1 MTNSNESISWRQH
14 AKLWVL
20 QGLLLVSA
28 GISLFST
35 MEGFRTVF
43 FPTPAV
49 LAAFWAS
56 LLVQGIEL
64 ACAERFHLAGCA
76 AFLISVAFS
85 AMSFIDIGTPTS
97 VYMRHAVTTLSSA
110 YTTELLPDVQ
120 SAISSDMGSLYN
132 TISDKLT
139 ALRTEAQAMQEQN
152 TANNMLTEADYA
164 LIRGRYN
171 NAQKKQ
177 TEYFELQQLIEL
189 LQNNDLERAYAL
201 MDAIEQEEGSGATLK
216 KLKAD
221 VQSLRIR
228 LQALNAD
235 AATTAEESAHAIQLL
250 LAQASVD
257 TSALSEQTDKL
268 ITAALNAG
276 LKTDPLPLRDHLEH
290 YLQLAELNRTISE
303 HVSAEAAFLEN
314 VEQAAAGPDAD
325 AAWQQVKA
333 LWSHE
338 LSSLRTALA
347 GSVLSTRTSR
357 METIDA
363 LTRQILEG
371 DRTLVQ
377 KAITMLW
384 YNHDLTSFAAC
395 VLAFMLDKISIYCIH
410 AACEIRRQIAQS
422 RASSAKAESAA

>member
-1 MTNSNESISWRQH
+1 MTDKEKISWRQET
-14 AKLWVL
+14 KLWIL
-20 QGLLLVSA
+20 QAILLVAA
-28 GISLFST
+28 GSSLFST
-35 MEGFRTVF
+35 MEGFHTVF
-43 FPTPAV
+43 FPASAV
-49 LAAFWAS
+49 MACAAS

-64 ACAERFHLAGCA
+64 VCAERFHLAGCA
-76 AFLISVAFS
+76 AFLLSVAFS

-97 VYMRHAVTTLSSA
+97 VYMRHAIITLNSAHTTQ
-110 YTTELLPDVQ
+110 LLPDIQ
-120 SAISSDMGSLYN
+120 ADIFSDMNSLY
-132 TISDKLT
+132 TKISDEMT

-152 TANNMLTEADYA
+152 TASNMLTEAEYA
-164 LIRGRYN
+164 LIRSRYSD
-171 NAQKKQ
+171 AQKKQ
-177 TEYFELQQLIEL
+177 TEYFELDPLIEL

-201 MDAIEQEEGSGATLK
+201 MDAIEAEEGSGATLK

-221 VQSLRIR
+221 VRSLRIR

-250 LAQASVD
+250 LAQTSVD

-276 LKTDPLPLRDHLEH
+276 LKTDPLPLRDHLER

-303 HVSAEAAFLEN
+303 RVSAEAVFLEN

-325 AAWQQVKA
+325 AAWQQVQA
-333 LWSHE
+333 LWNHE
-338 LSSLRTALA
+338 LSTLRTALA

-357 METIDA
+357 METIDE
-363 LTRQILEG
+363 LTQILEG

-395 VLAFMLDKISIYCIH
+395 VLAFMLDEISIYCIH
-410 AACEIRRQIAQS
+410 AACEIRRQIARS
-422 RASSAKAESAA
+422 SASSAKAESAA

>member
-1 MTNSNESISWRQH
+1 MTDKEKISWRQQ

-20 QGLLLVSA
+20 QGILLVAA

-35 MEGFRTVF
+35 MAGFHTVF
-43 FPTPAV
+43 FPSSAMVAV
-49 LAAFWAS
+49 LAS

-64 ACAERFHLAGCA
+64 VCAERFHLAGCA
-76 AFLISVAFS
+76 AFLLSVAFS
-85 AMSFIDIGTPTS
+85 AMSFINIGTPTS
-97 VYMRHAVTTLSSA
+97 VYMRHAVTTLSRS
-110 YTTELLPDVQ
+110 YTTQLLPDIQ
-120 SAISSDMGSLYN
+120 ADISSDMNSLYSK
-132 TISDKLT
+132 ISDEMT

-152 TANNMLTEADYA
+152 TASNMLTEADYSA
-164 LIRGRYN
+164 IRSRYSE
-171 NAQKKQ
+171 AQKKQ
-177 TEYFELQQLIEL
+177 TEYFELEQLIAF
-189 LQNNDLERAYAL
+189 LQDNDLERAYAL
-201 MDAIEQEEGSGATLK
+201 MDAIEAEEGSGSTLK

-276 LKTDPLPLRDHLEH
+276 LKTDPLPLRDHLER
-290 YLQLAELNRTISE
+290 YLQLAELNRTITE

-314 VEQAAAGPDAD
+314 AEQAAADPDAD
-325 AAWQQVKA
+325 AAWQQVKE
-333 LWSHE
+333 LWNHE
-338 LSSLRTALA
+338 LSTLRTALA

-357 METIDA
+357 METIDT

-395 VLAFMLDKISIYCIH
+395 VLAFMLDEISIYCIH

-422 RASSAKAESAA
+422 SASSAKAESAA

>member
-1 MTNSNESISWRQH
+1 MTDKEKISWRQQ

-20 QGLLLVSA
+20 QGILLVAA

-35 MEGFRTVF
+35 MSGFYTVF
-43 FPTPAV
+43 FPDSMA
-49 LAAFWAS
+49 LACAAS

-64 ACAERFHLAGCA
+64 ACAERFCLAGCA
-76 AFLISVAFS
+76 AFLLSVAFS
-85 AMSFIDIGTPTS
+85 AMSFINIGTPTS
-97 VYMRHAVTTLSSA
+97 VYMRHAIITLNSS
-110 YTTELLPDVQ
+110 YTTQLLPDIQ
-120 SAISSDMGSLYN
+120 ADISSDMNSLYS
-132 TISDKLT
+132 TISDELT

-177 TEYFELQQLIEL
+177 TEYFELEQLIAF
-189 LQNNDLERAYAL
+189 LQDNDLERAYAL
-201 MDAIEQEEGSGATLK
+201 MDAIEAEEGSGSTLK

-235 AATTAEESAHAIQLL
+235 AATTAEETAHAIQLL

-276 LKTDPLPLRDHLEH
+276 LKTDPLPLRDHLER

-303 HVSAEAAFLEN
+303 RVSTEAPFLESA
-314 VEQAAAGPDAD
+314 EQAAGDPDAD
-325 AAWQQVKA
+325 AAWQQVKE

-347 GSVLSTRTSR
+347 GSVLSTR
-357 METIDA
+357 MKHMGTIDA

-377 KAITMLW
+377 KALTMLW

-395 VLAFMLDKISIYCIH
+395 VLAFMLDGISVYCVQSAH
-410 AACEIRRQIAQS
+410 EIRRQIAQS

>member
-1 MTNSNESISWRQH
+1 MTDKEKISWRQET
-14 AKLWVL
+14 KLWVL
-20 QGLLLVSA
+20 QGILLVAA

-35 MEGFRTVF
+35 MEGFHTVF
-43 FPTPAV
+43 FPTSAV
-49 LAAFWAS
+49 IACAAS

-76 AFLISVAFS
+76 AFLLSVAFS

-97 VYMRHAVTTLSSA
+97 VYMRHAVTTLSSS
-110 YTTELLPDVQ
+110 YTTQLLPDIQ
-120 SAISSDMGSLYN
+120 ADISSDMNSLY
-132 TISDKLT
+132 TKISDEMT

-152 TANNMLTEADYA
+152 TASNMLTEGDYA
-164 LIRGRYN
+164 LIRSRYN
-171 NAQKKQ
+171 DTQKKQ

-189 LQNNDLERAYAL
+189 LQNNDFERAYAL

-221 VQSLRIR
+221 VRSLRIR

-235 AATTAEESAHAIQLL
+235 AATIAEETAHAIQLL

-276 LKTDPLPLRDHLEH
+276 LKTDPLPLRDHLER

-314 VEQAAAGPDAD
+314 VEQAAASPDAD

-347 GSVLSTRTSR
+347 GSVLSTRTKH
-357 METIDA
+357 MGTTDA

-395 VLAFMLDKISIYCIH
+395 VLAFMLDGISIYCIH

>member
-1 MTNSNESISWRQH
+1 MTDKEKISWRQQ

-20 QGLLLVSA
+20 QGILLVAA

-35 MEGFRTVF
+35 MAGFHTVF
-43 FPTPAV
+43 FPSSAL
-49 LAAFWAS
+49 LALLAS

-97 VYMRHAVTTLSSA
+97 VYMRHAIITLNSS
-110 YTTELLPDVQ
+110 YTTQLLPDIQ
-120 SAISSDMGSLYN
+120 ADISSDMNSLYS
-132 TISDKLT
+132 TISDELT
-139 ALRTEAQAMQEQN
+139 ALRTEAQALQEQN

-177 TEYFELQQLIEL
+177 TEYFELEQLIAF
-189 LQNNDLERAYAL
+189 LQDNDLERAYAL
-201 MDAIEQEEGSGATLK
+201 MDAIEAEEGSGSTLK

-221 VQSLRIR
+221 VRSLRIR

-250 LAQASVD
+250 LAQ
-257 TSALSEQTDKL
+257 TSIDVSELSEQADKL

-290 YLQLAELNRTISE
+290 YLQLAELNRTISDR
-303 HVSAEAAFLEN
+303 VSTEAALLES
-314 VEQAAAGPDAD
+314 VEQAAGDPDAD
-325 AAWQQVKA
+325 TAWQQVQA

-338 LSSLRTALA
+338 LGSLRTALA

-357 METIDA
+357 METIDD
-363 LTRQILEG
+363 LTQILEG

-395 VLAFMLDKISIYCIH
+395 VLAFMLDGISVYCVKS
-410 AACEIRRQIAQS
+410 ALEIRRQIAQS
-422 RASSAKAESAA
+422 RASSAKAESTA

>member
-1 MTNSNESISWRQH
+1 MTDKEKISWRQET
-14 AKLWVL
+14 KLWVL
-20 QGLLLVSA
+20 QGILLVAA

-35 MEGFRTVF
+35 MAGFHTVF
-43 FPTPAV
+43 FPSSAMVAV
-49 LAAFWAS
+49 LAS

-64 ACAERFHLAGCA
+64 ACAERFNLAGCA
-76 AFLISVAFS
+76 ALLLSVAFS
-85 AMSFIDIGTPTS
+85 AMSFINIGTPTS
-97 VYMRHAVTTLSSA
+97 VYMRHAIITLNSS
-110 YTTELLPDVQ
+110 YTSQVLPDIQ
-120 SAISSDMGSLYN
+120 ADISSDMNSLYS
-132 TISDKLT
+132 TISDELT
-139 ALRTEAQAMQEQN
+139 ALRTEAQVLQEQN
-152 TANNMLTEADYA
+152 TARNILTEDDYA
-164 LIRGRYN
+164 IIRSRYN

-177 TEYFELQQLIEL
+177 TEYFELDQLIEL
-189 LQNNDLERAYAL
+189 LQNNDFERAYAL
-201 MDAIEQEEGSGATLK
+201 MDAIEAEEGSGSTLK

-221 VQSLRIR
+221 VRSLRIR

-235 AATTAEESAHAIQLL
+235 AATTAEETAHAIQLL

-257 TSALSEQTDKL
+257 TLALSEQTDKL

-303 HVSAEAAFLEN
+303 RVSTEAAFLESA
-314 VEQAAAGPDAD
+314 EQAAAGPDAD

-338 LSSLRTALA
+338 LSTLRTALA

-395 VLAFMLDKISIYCIH
+395 VLAFMLDGISIYCIH

-422 RASSAKAESAA
+422 SASSTEVERAA

>member
-1 MTNSNESISWRQH
+1 MTDKEKISWRQET
-14 AKLWVL
+14 KLWVL
-20 QGLLLVSA
+20 QGILLVAA

-35 MEGFRTVF
+35 MEGFHTVF
-43 FPTPAV
+43 FPASAV
-49 LAAFWAS
+49 IACAAS

-64 ACAERFHLAGCA
+64 ACAERFNLAGCA
-76 AFLISVAFS
+76 AFLLSVAFS
-85 AMSFIDIGTPTS
+85 AMSFINIGTPTS
-97 VYMRHAVTTLSSA
+97 VYMRHAVITLSSA

-120 SAISSDMGSLYN
+120 SAISSDMGSLY
-132 TISDKLT
+132 TKISDEMT

-152 TANNMLTEADYA
+152 TASNMLTEADYSA
-164 LIRGRYN
+164 IRSRYN
-171 NAQKKQ
+171 DAQKKQ

-221 VQSLRIR
+221 VRSLRIR

-276 LKTDPLPLRDHLEH
+276 LQTDPLPLRDHLER

-303 HVSAEAAFLEN
+303 HVSAEAVFLEN

-325 AAWQQVKA
+325 AAWQQVQA

-338 LSSLRTALA
+338 LSSLRMELA
-347 GSVLSTRTSR
+347 GSVLSTRTKH
-357 METIDA
+357 MGTTDA

-395 VLAFMLDKISIYCIH
+395 VLAFMLDEISIYCIH
-410 AACEIRRQIAQS
+410 AACEIRRQITQS
-422 RASSAKAESAA
+422 SASSAKAESAA

>member
-1 MTNSNESISWRQH
+1 MTDKEKISWRQQ

-20 QGLLLVSA
+20 QGILLLAA
-28 GISLFST
+28 GISLVST
-35 MEGFRTVF
+35 MSGFYTVF
-43 FPTPAV
+43 FPDSMA
-49 LAAFWAS
+49 LACAAS

-64 ACAERFHLAGCA
+64 VCAERFHLAGCA
-76 AFLISVAFS
+76 ALLLSVAFS
-85 AMSFIDIGTPTS
+85 AMSFINIGTPTS
-97 VYMRHAVTTLSSA
+97 VYMRHAIITLNSA

-120 SAISSDMGSLYN
+120 SAISSDMGRLYS
-132 TISDKLT
+132 TISNELT

-164 LIRGRYN
+164 IIRSRYSD
-171 NAQKKQ
+171 AQKKQ
-177 TEYFELQQLIEL
+177 TEYFELDQLIEL

-201 MDAIEQEEGSGATLK
+201 MDAIEAEEGNGSTLK

-221 VQSLRIR
+221 VRSLRIR

-235 AATTAEESAHAIQLL
+235 AATTAEETAHAIQLL

-257 TSALSEQTDKL
+257 TSALSEQADKL

-276 LKTDPLPLRDHLEH
+276 LKTDPLPLRDHLER
-290 YLQLAELNRTISE
+290 YLQLAELNRTVSD
-303 HVSAEAAFLEN
+303 HVSAEAALLES

-325 AAWQQVKA
+325 AAWQQVQA

-338 LSSLRTALA
+338 LGSLRTELA
-347 GSVLSTRTSR
+347 GSVLSTRTEH
-357 METIDA
+357 METIDD

-384 YNHDLTSFAAC
+384 YNHDLTSIGGC
-395 VLAFMLDKISIYCIH
+395 ILAVMLDGISVYSVKS
-410 AACEIRRQIAQS
+410 ALEIRRQIAQS
-422 RASSAKAESAA
+422 RASSAKAESTA

>member
-1 MTNSNESISWRQH
+1 MTDKEKISWRQET
-14 AKLWVL
+14 KLWVL
-20 QGLLLVSA
+20 QGILLVAA

-35 MEGFRTVF
+35 MEGFHTVF
-43 FPTPAV
+43 FPASAV
-49 LAAFWAS
+49 IACAAS

-64 ACAERFHLAGCA
+64 ACAERFNLAGCA
-76 AFLISVAFS
+76 AFLLSVAFS
-85 AMSFIDIGTPTS
+85 AMSFINIGTPTS
-97 VYMRHAVTTLSSA
+97 VYMRHAVITLSSA

-120 SAISSDMGSLYN
+120 SAISSDMGSLY
-132 TISDKLT
+132 TKISDEMT

-152 TANNMLTEADYA
+152 TASNMLTEADYSA
-164 LIRGRYN
+164 IRSRYN
-171 NAQKKQ
+171 DAQKKQ

-221 VQSLRIR
+221 VRSLRIR

-276 LKTDPLPLRDHLEH
+276 LQTDPLPLRDHLER

-303 HVSAEAAFLEN
+303 RVSAEAVFLEN

-325 AAWQQVKA
+325 AAWQQVQA
-333 LWSHE
+333 LWNHE
-338 LSSLRTALA
+338 LSTLRTALA

-357 METIDA
+357 MGTIDA

-395 VLAFMLDKISIYCIH
+395 VLAFMLDGISIYCIH

>member
-20 QGLLLVSA
+20 QGILLVAA

-35 MEGFRTVF
+35 MEGFHTVF
-43 FPTPAV
+43 FPTSAV
-49 LAAFWAS
+49 IACAAS

-64 ACAERFHLAGCA
+64 ACAERFNLAGCA
-76 AFLISVAFS
+76 AFLLSVAFS

-97 VYMRHAVTTLSSA
+97 VYMRQAVTTLSSS
-110 YTTELLPDVQ
+110 YTTQLLPDIQ
-120 SAISSDMGSLYN
+120 ADISSDMNSLY
-132 TISDKLT
+132 TKISDEMT

-152 TANNMLTEADYA
+152 TASNMLTEGDYD
-164 LIRGRYN
+164 LIRSRYSE
-171 NAQKKQ
+171 AQKKQ
-177 TEYFELQQLIEL
+177 TEYFELDQLIGL
-189 LQNNDLERAYAL
+189 LQNNDFERAYAL
-201 MDAIEQEEGSGATLK
+201 MDAIEAEEGSGATLK

-276 LKTDPLPLRDHLEH
+276 LKTDPLPLRDHLER
-290 YLQLAELNRTISE
+290 YLQLAELNRTITE
-303 HVSAEAAFLEN
+303 RVSTEAAFLEN

-325 AAWQQVKA
+325 AAWQQVKE

-347 GSVLSTRTSR
+347 GSVLSTRTKH
-357 METIDA
+357 MGTTDA
-363 LTRQILEG
+363 LTWQILEG
-371 DRTLVQ
+371 DRTLVL

-395 VLAFMLDKISIYCIH
+395 VLAFMLDGISIYCIH

>member
-1 MTNSNESISWRQH
+1 MTDKEKISWRQQ

-20 QGLLLVSA
+20 QGILLVAA
-28 GISLFST
+28 GISLVST
-35 MEGFRTVF
+35 MSGFYTVF
-43 FPTPAV
+43 FPDSMAV
-49 LAAFWAS
+49 ACAAS

-64 ACAERFHLAGCA
+64 VCAERFHLAGCA
-76 AFLISVAFS
+76 AFLLSVAFS

-97 VYMRHAVTTLSSA
+97 VYMRHAIITLNSS
-110 YTTELLPDVQ
+110 YSTQLLSDIQ
-120 SAISSDMGSLYN
+120 ADISSDMNSLYS
-132 TISDKLT
+132 TISGELT

-164 LIRGRYN
+164 IIRSRYSD
-171 NAQKKQ
+171 AQKKQ
-177 TEYFELQQLIEL
+177 TEYFELDQLIEL
-189 LQNNDLERAYAL
+189 LQNNDFERAYAL
-201 MDAIEQEEGSGATLK
+201 MDAIEAEEGSGATLK

-235 AATTAEESAHAIQLL
+235 AATTAEETAHAIQLL
-250 LAQASVD
+250 LAQASVN
-257 TSALSEQTDKL
+257 TSALSEQADKL

-276 LKTDPLPLRDHLEH
+276 LKTDPLPLRDHLER
-290 YLQLAELNRTISE
+290 YLQLAELNRTISDR
-303 HVSAEAAFLEN
+303 VSTEAALLES
-314 VEQAAAGPDAD
+314 VEQAAGDPDAD
-325 AAWQQVKA
+325 AAWQQVKE

-338 LSSLRTALA
+338 LGSLRTALA
-347 GSVLSTRTSR
+347 GSVLSTRTKH

-377 KAITMLW
+377 KAITMLL
-384 YNHDLTSFAAC
+384 YNHDLTSIAAS
-395 VLAFMLDKISIYCIH
+395 VLAFMLDGISVYSVKS
-410 AACEIRRQIAQS
+410 ALEIRRQIAQS

>member
-1 MTNSNESISWRQH
+1 MTDKEKISWRQQ

-20 QGLLLVSA
+20 QGILLVAA
-28 GISLFST
+28 GISLVST
-35 MEGFRTVF
+35 MSGFYTVF
-43 FPTPAV
+43 FPDSMAV
-49 LAAFWAS
+49 ACAAS

-64 ACAERFHLAGCA
+64 VCAERFHLAGCA
-76 AFLISVAFS
+76 AFLLSVAFS

-97 VYMRHAVTTLSSA
+97 VYMRHAIITLNSS
-110 YTTELLPDVQ
+110 YSTQLLSDIQ
-120 SAISSDMGSLYN
+120 ADISSDMNSLYS
-132 TISDKLT
+132 TISGELT

-164 LIRGRYN
+164 IIRSRYSD
-171 NAQKKQ
+171 AQKKQ
-177 TEYFELQQLIEL
+177 TEYFELDQLIEL
-189 LQNNDLERAYAL
+189 LQNNDFERAYAL
-201 MDAIEQEEGSGATLK
+201 MDAIEAEEGSGATLK

-235 AATTAEESAHAIQLL
+235 AATTAEETAHAIQLL

-257 TSALSEQTDKL
+257 TSALSEQADKL

-276 LKTDPLPLRDHLEH
+276 LKTDPLPLRDHLER
-290 YLQLAELNRTISE
+290 YLQLAELNRTISDR
-303 HVSAEAAFLEN
+303 VSTEAALLES
-314 VEQAAAGPDAD
+314 VEQAAGDPDAD
-325 AAWQQVKA
+325 AAWQQVKE

-338 LSSLRTALA
+338 LGSLRTALA
-347 GSVLSTRTSR
+347 GSVLSTRTKH

-377 KAITMLW
+377 KAITMLL
-384 YNHDLTSFAAC
+384 YNHDLTSIAAS
-395 VLAFMLDKISIYCIH
+395 VLAFMLDGISVYSVKS
-410 AACEIRRQIAQS
+410 ALEIRRQIAQS

>member
-1 MTNSNESISWRQH
+1 MTDKEKISWRQQ

-20 QGLLLVSA
+20 QGILLVAA

-35 MEGFRTVF
+35 MAGFHTVF
-43 FPTPAV
+43 FPSSAMVAV
-49 LAAFWAS
+49 LAS

-76 AFLISVAFS
+76 AFLLSVAFS

-120 SAISSDMGSLYN
+120 SAISSDMGTLY
-132 TISDKLT
+132 TEISDELT
-139 ALRTEAQAMQEQN
+139 ALRTEAQATQEQN
-152 TANNMLTEADYA
+152 TASNMLTQEDYT
-164 LIRGRYN
+164 LIRCRYN
-171 NAQKKQ
+171 DAQKKQ
-177 TEYFELQQLIEL
+177 TEYLELEQLIAF
-189 LQNNDLERAYAL
+189 LQDNDLERAYAL
-201 MDAIEQEEGSGATLK
+201 MNAIQAEEGSGATLK

-235 AATTAEESAHAIQLL
+235 AATTAEETAHAIQLL

-257 TSALSEQTDKL
+257 TSALSEQADKL

-276 LKTDPLPLRDHLEH
+276 LKTDPLPLRDHIEH

-303 HVSAEAAFLEN
+303 RVSAEAALLES
-314 VEQAAAGPDAD
+314 VEQAAGDPDAD
-325 AAWQQVKA
+325 AAWQQVQA

-338 LSSLRTALA
+338 LGSLRTALA
-347 GSVLSTRTSR
+347 GSMLSTRTDH

-377 KAITMLW
+377 KAITMLL
-384 YNHDLTSFAAC
+384 YNHDLTSIAGS
-395 VLAFMLDKISIYCIH
+395 VLAFLLDGISVYSVQS
-410 AACEIRRQIAQS
+410 ALEIRRQIAQS

>member
-1 MTNSNESISWRQH
+1 MTDKEKISWRQQ

-20 QGLLLVSA
+20 QGILLVAA

-35 MEGFRTVF
+35 MAGFHTVF
-43 FPTPAV
+43 FPSSAL
-49 LAAFWAS
+49 LALLAS

-132 TISDKLT
+132 TISDELT
-139 ALRTEAQAMQEQN
+139 ALRTEAQALQEQS
-152 TANNMLTEADYA
+152 TANNMLTEGDYA
-164 LIRGRYN
+164 IIRSRYSD
-171 NAQKKQ
+171 AQKKQ

-201 MDAIEQEEGSGATLK
+201 MDAIEQEEGSGSTLK

-221 VQSLRIR
+221 VRSLRIR

-235 AATTAEESAHAIQLL
+235 AATTAEETAHAIQLL

-290 YLQLAELNRTISE
+290 YLQLAELNRTIFD
-303 HVSAEAAFLEN
+303 HVCTEAIFLESA
-314 VEQAAAGPDAD
+314 EQAAAGPDAD
-325 AAWQQVKA
+325 AAWQQVQG

-338 LSSLRTALA
+338 LSPLRTALA
-347 GSVLSTRTSR
+347 WSVLSTRTKH
-357 METIDA
+357 METVDA
-363 LTRQILEG
+363 LTLQILEG

-377 KAITMLW
+377 KAITMLL
-384 YNHDLTSFAAC
+384 YNHDLTSIAAC
-395 VLAFMLDKISIYCIH
+395 VLAFLLDGISVYCVQS
-410 AACEIRRQIAQS
+410 ALEIRRQIAQS
-422 RASSAKAESAA
+422 RASSVKAESAA

>member
-1 MTNSNESISWRQH
+1 MTDKEKISWRQQ

-20 QGLLLVSA
+20 QGILLVGA
-28 GISLFST
+28 GISLVST
-35 MEGFRTVF
+35 MAGFHTIF
-43 FPTPAV
+43 FPSSAV
-49 LAAFWAS
+49 LAFGAS

-97 VYMRHAVTTLSSA
+97 VYMRHAIITLNSAHTTQ
-110 YTTELLPDVQ
+110 LLPDIQ
-120 SAISSDMGSLYN
+120 ADISSDMNSLYS
-132 TISDKLT
+132 TISGELT
-139 ALRTEAQAMQEQN
+139 ALRTEAQATQEQN
-152 TANNMLTEADYA
+152 TASNMLTEGDYV
-164 LIRGRYN
+164 LIRSRYN
-171 NAQKKQ
+171 DAQKKQ

-201 MDAIEQEEGSGATLK
+201 MDAIEAEEGSGSTLK

-221 VQSLRIR
+221 VRSLRIR

-235 AATTAEESAHAIQLL
+235 AATTAAETAHAIQLL
-250 LAQASVD
+250 LAQSSIDVDELSV
-257 TSALSEQTDKL
+257 QVNKL

-276 LKTDPLPLRDHLEH
+276 LKTDPLPLRDHLER
-290 YLQLAELNRTISE
+290 YLQLAELNRTVSE
-303 HVSAEAAFLEN
+303 RVSAEAALLES
-314 VEQAAAGPDAD
+314 VEQAAGDPDAD
-325 AAWQQVKA
+325 AAWQQVKE

-338 LSSLRTALA
+338 LSTLRTALA
-347 GSVLSTRTSR
+347 GSVLSTRTKH
-357 METIDA
+357 METIDE

-384 YNHDLTSFAAC
+384 YNHDLTSIAGC
-395 VLAFMLDKISIYCIH
+395 ILAVMLDKIAILCFRI
-410 AACEIRRQIAQS
+410 AREIRRQIAQS
-422 RASSAKAESAA
+422 SASSAKAESAA

>member
-1 MTNSNESISWRQH
+1 MTNPNENISWRQQ

-20 QGLLLVSA
+20 QCILLLAA
-28 GISLFST
+28 GISLVST
-35 MEGFRTVF
+35 MAGFHTVF
-43 FPTPAV
+43 FPSSAL
-49 LAAFWAS
+49 LALLGS

-132 TISDKLT
+132 TISDELT

-164 LIRGRYN
+164 LICGRYN

-235 AATTAEESAHAIQLL
+235 AATTAEETAHAIQLL

-276 LKTDPLPLRDHLEH
+276 LKTDPLPLRDHLER

-303 HVSAEAAFLEN
+303 RVSTEAAFLESA
-314 VEQAAAGPDAD
+314 EQAAGDPDAD
-325 AAWQQVKA
+325 AAWQQVKE

-347 GSVLSTRTSR
+347 GSVLSTRTKH
-357 METIDA
+357 MGTTDA

-371 DRTLVQ
+371 NRTLVQ
-377 KAITMLW
+377 KALTMLW

-395 VLAFMLDKISIYCIH
+395 VLAFMLDGISVYCVQSAH
-410 AACEIRRQIAQS
+410 EIRRQIAQS

>member
-20 QGLLLVSA
+20 QGILLVAA

-35 MEGFRTVF
+35 MEGFHTVF
-43 FPTPAV
+43 FPTSAV
-49 LAAFWAS
+49 IACAAS

-64 ACAERFHLAGCA
+64 ACAERFNLAGCA
-76 AFLISVAFS
+76 AFLLSVAFS

-97 VYMRHAVTTLSSA
+97 VYMRQAVTTLSSS
-110 YTTELLPDVQ
+110 YTTQLLPDIQ
-120 SAISSDMGSLYN
+120 ADISSDMNSLY
-132 TISDKLT
+132 TKISDEMT

-152 TANNMLTEADYA
+152 TASNMLTEGDYD
-164 LIRGRYN
+164 LIRSRYSE
-171 NAQKKQ
+171 AQKKQ
-177 TEYFELQQLIEL
+177 TEYFELDQLIGL
-189 LQNNDLERAYAL
+189 LQNNDFERAYAL
-201 MDAIEQEEGSGATLK
+201 MDAIEAEEGSGATLK

-276 LKTDPLPLRDHLEH
+276 LKTDPLPLRDHLER

-303 HVSAEAAFLEN
+303 RVSTEAAFLEN

-325 AAWQQVKA
+325 AAWQQVKE

-347 GSVLSTRTSR
+347 GSVLSTRTKH
-357 METIDA
+357 MGTTDA
-363 LTRQILEG
+363 LTWQILEG
-371 DRTLVQ
+371 DRTLVL

-395 VLAFMLDKISIYCIH
+395 VLAFMLDGISIYCIH

>member
-1 MTNSNESISWRQH
+1 M
-14 AKLWVL
+14 
-20 QGLLLVSA
+20 QGILLVAA

-35 MEGFRTVF
+35 MAGFHTVF
-43 FPTPAV
+43 FPSSAMVAV
-49 LAAFWAS
+49 LAS

-64 ACAERFHLAGCA
+64 ACAERFNLAGCA
-76 AFLISVAFS
+76 ALLLSVAFS
-85 AMSFIDIGTPTS
+85 AMSFINIGTPTS
-97 VYMRHAVTTLSSA
+97 VYMRHAIITLNSS
-110 YTTELLPDVQ
+110 YTSQVLPDIQ
-120 SAISSDMGSLYN
+120 ADISSDMNSLYS
-132 TISDKLT
+132 TISDELT
-139 ALRTEAQAMQEQN
+139 ALRTEAQVLQEQN
-152 TANNMLTEADYA
+152 TARNILTEDDYA
-164 LIRGRYN
+164 IIRSRYN

-177 TEYFELQQLIEL
+177 TEYFELDQLIEL
-189 LQNNDLERAYAL
+189 LQNNDFERAYAL
-201 MDAIEQEEGSGATLK
+201 MDAIEAEEGSGSTLK

-221 VQSLRIR
+221 VRSLRIR

-235 AATTAEESAHAIQLL
+235 AATTAEETAHAIQLL

-257 TSALSEQTDKL
+257 TLALSEQTDKL

-303 HVSAEAAFLEN
+303 RVSTEAAFLESA
-314 VEQAAAGPDAD
+314 EQAAAGPDAD

-338 LSSLRTALA
+338 LSTLRTALA

-395 VLAFMLDKISIYCIH
+395 VLAFMLDGISIYCIH

-422 RASSAKAESAA
+422 SASSTEVERAA

>member
-1 MTNSNESISWRQH
+1 MTDKEKISWRQQ

-20 QGLLLVSA
+20 QGILLVAA

-35 MEGFRTVF
+35 MAGFHTVF
-43 FPTPAV
+43 FPSSAL
-49 LAAFWAS
+49 LAPLLAS
-56 LLVQGIEL
+56 LLVQAIEL
-64 ACAERFHLAGCA
+64 VCAERFHLAGCA
-76 AFLISVAFS
+76 AFLLSVAFS
-85 AMSFIDIGTPTS
+85 AMSFINIGTPTS
-97 VYMRHAVTTLSSA
+97 VYMRHAMITLNSTYS
-110 YTTELLPDVQ
+110 TQLLPDIQ
-120 SAISSDMGSLYN
+120 ADISSDMNNLYS
-132 TISDKLT
+132 TISGELT

-152 TANNMLTEADYA
+152 AANNMLTEEDYA
-164 LIRGRYN
+164 IIRSRYSD
-171 NAQKKQ
+171 AQKKQ
-177 TEYFELQQLIEL
+177 TEYFEVEQLIAF
-189 LQNNDLERAYAL
+189 LQDNDLERAYAL
-201 MDAIEQEEGSGATLK
+201 MNAIQAEEGSGATLK

-235 AATTAEESAHAIQLL
+235 AATTTAETAHAIQLL
-250 LAQASVD
+250 LAQSSIDV
-257 TSALSEQTDKL
+257 SELSEQANTL

-276 LKTDPLPLRDHLEH
+276 LKTDPLPLRDHLER

-303 HVSAEAAFLEN
+303 HVSAEAAFLES
-314 VEQAAAGPDAD
+314 VEQAAVGPDAD
-325 AAWQQVKA
+325 TAWQQVQE

-347 GSVLSTRTSR
+347 GSVLSTQTDH

-377 KAITMLW
+377 KAITMLL
-384 YNHDLTSFAAC
+384 YNHDLTSIAAC
-395 VLAFMLDKISIYCIH
+395 VLAFMLDGISVYCVQS
-410 AACEIRRQIAQS
+410 ALEIRRQIAQS

>member
-1 MTNSNESISWRQH
+1 MTDKEKISWRQQ

-20 QGLLLVSA
+20 QGILLVAA
-28 GISLFST
+28 GISLVST
-35 MEGFRTVF
+35 MSGFYTVF
-43 FPTPAV
+43 FPDSMAV
-49 LAAFWAS
+49 ACAAS

-64 ACAERFHLAGCA
+64 VCAERFHLAGCA
-76 AFLISVAFS
+76 AFLLSVAFS

-97 VYMRHAVTTLSSA
+97 VYMRHAIITLNSS
-110 YTTELLPDVQ
+110 YSTQLLSDIQ
-120 SAISSDMGSLYN
+120 ADISSDMNSLYS
-132 TISDKLT
+132 TISGELT

-164 LIRGRYN
+164 IIRSRYSD
-171 NAQKKQ
+171 AQKKQ
-177 TEYFELQQLIEL
+177 TEYFELDQLIEL
-189 LQNNDLERAYAL
+189 LQNNDFERAYAL
-201 MDAIEQEEGSGATLK
+201 MDAIEAEEGSGATLK

-235 AATTAEESAHAIQLL
+235 AATTAEETAHAIQLL

-257 TSALSEQTDKL
+257 TSALSEQADKL

-276 LKTDPLPLRDHLEH
+276 LKTDPLPLRDHLER
-290 YLQLAELNRTISE
+290 YLQLAELNRTISDR
-303 HVSAEAAFLEN
+303 VSTEAALLES
-314 VEQAAAGPDAD
+314 VEQAAGDPDAD
-325 AAWQQVKA
+325 AAWQQVKE

-338 LSSLRTALA
+338 LCSLRTALA
-347 GSVLSTRTSR
+347 GSVLSTRTKH

-377 KAITMLW
+377 KAITMLL
-384 YNHDLTSFAAC
+384 YNHDLTSIAAS
-395 VLAFMLDKISIYCIH
+395 VLAFMLDGISVYSVKS
-410 AACEIRRQIAQS
+410 ALEIRRQIAQS

>member
-1 MTNSNESISWRQH
+1 MTDKEKISWRQQ

-20 QGLLLVSA
+20 QGILLVAA

-35 MEGFRTVF
+35 MSGFYTVF
-43 FPTPAV
+43 FPDSMA
-49 LAAFWAS
+49 LACAAS

-76 AFLISVAFS
+76 AFLLSVAFS

-97 VYMRHAVTTLSSA
+97 VYMRHAIITLNSA
-110 YTTELLPDVQ
+110 YTTQLLPDVQ
-120 SAISSDMGSLYN
+120 AGISSDMNSLYS
-132 TISDKLT
+132 TISDELT
-139 ALRTEAQAMQEQN
+139 ALRTEAQALQEQN
-152 TANNMLTEADYA
+152 TANNMLTEADYSV
-164 LIRGRYN
+164 IRSRYN
-171 NAQKKQ
+171 DAQKKQ
-177 TEYFELQQLIEL
+177 TEYLELEQLIAF
-189 LQNNDLERAYAL
+189 LQDNDLERAYAL
-201 MDAIEQEEGSGATLK
+201 MNAIQAEEGSGATLK

-221 VQSLRIR
+221 VRSLRIR

-235 AATTAEESAHAIQLL
+235 AATTAEETAHAIQLL

-257 TSALSEQTDKL
+257 TSALSEQINKL

-303 HVSAEAAFLEN
+303 RVSAEAALLER

-325 AAWQQVKA
+325 TAWQQVQA

-338 LSSLRTALA
+338 LGSLRTALA

-357 METIDA
+357 METIDE

-371 DRTLVQ
+371 DRNLVQ

-384 YNHDLTSFAAC
+384 YNHDLTSIAAS
-395 VLAFMLDKISIYCIH
+395 VLAFMLDGISVYSVQSAH
-410 AACEIRRQIAQS
+410 EIRRQIAQS

>member
-1 MTNSNESISWRQH
+1 MTDKEKISWRQQ

-20 QGLLLVSA
+20 QGILLVAA

-35 MEGFRTVF
+35 MEGFHTVF
-43 FPTPAV
+43 FPSAV
-49 LAAFWAS
+49 LAALLAS

-97 VYMRHAVTTLSSA
+97 VYMRQAVITLSSA

-132 TISDKLT
+132 TISDELT
-139 ALRTEAQAMQEQN
+139 ALRTEAQALQEQN
-152 TANNMLTEADYA
+152 TARNILTEADYT

-177 TEYFELQQLIEL
+177 TEYFELEQLIAF
-189 LQNNDLERAYAL
+189 LQDNDLERAYAL

-221 VQSLRIR
+221 VRSLRIR

-235 AATTAEESAHAIQLL
+235 AATTAEETAHAIQLL

-276 LKTDPLPLRDHLEH
+276 LKTDPLPLRDHLER
-290 YLQLAELNRTISE
+290 YLQLADLNRTVSE
-303 HVSAEAAFLEN
+303 RVSAEAALLES
-314 VEQAAAGPDAD
+314 VEQAAGDPDAD
-325 AAWQQVKA
+325 AAWQQVKE

-338 LSSLRTALA
+338 LSTLRTALA
-347 GSVLSTRTSR
+347 GSVLSTRTKH
-357 METIDA
+357 MGTTDA
-363 LTRQILEG
+363 LTWQILEG

-395 VLAFMLDKISIYCIH
+395 VLAFMLDGISIYCIH

-422 RASSAKAESAA
+422 SASSAKTESAA

>member
-1 MTNSNESISWRQH
+1 MTDKEKISWRQH

-20 QGLLLVSA
+20 QGILLVAA

-35 MEGFRTVF
+35 MAGFHTVF
-43 FPTPAV
+43 FPSAV
-49 LAAFWAS
+49 LAALLAS

-97 VYMRHAVTTLSSA
+97 VYMRHAVITLSSA

-120 SAISSDMGSLYN
+120 SAVSSDMGSLYN
-132 TISDKLT
+132 TISDELT
-139 ALRTEAQAMQEQN
+139 ALRTEAQATQEQN
-152 TANNMLTEADYA
+152 TASNMLTEGDYV
-164 LIRGRYN
+164 LIRNRYN
-171 NAQKKQ
+171 DTQKKQ
-177 TEYFELQQLIEL
+177 TEYFELDQLIGL
-189 LQNNDLERAYAL
+189 LQNNDFERAYAL
-201 MDAIEQEEGSGATLK
+201 MDAIEAEEGSGSTLK

-235 AATTAEESAHAIQLL
+235 AATTAEETAHAIQLL

-257 TSALSEQTDKL
+257 TSALSEQINKL

-276 LKTDPLPLRDHLEH
+276 LKTDPLPLRDHLER

-303 HVSAEAAFLEN
+303 RVSTEAAFLEN

-325 AAWQQVKA
+325 AAWQQVQDV
-333 LWSHE
+333 WSHE
-338 LSSLRTALA
+338 LGSLRTALA
-347 GSVLSTRTSR
+347 GSVLSTRTKH
-357 METIDA
+357 METIDE

-395 VLAFMLDKISIYCIH
+395 VLAFMLDEISIYCIH

-422 RASSAKAESAA
+422 SASSAKTESAA